1 MPPARPSRKQARRDA
16 LFVLYQRE
24 VTGEPI
30 DVLLRK
36 LGEREKYA
44 PDPFTEEAA
53 AGVSAAVAA
62 LDETLQKYSRDW
74 SLARMAPIERSAL
87 RLGLFELQQGAT
99 PAEVVATEP
108 ILLEAIGA
116 TTAGRTGQ
124 HTGRSAGDKFVV
136 KDALST
142 DKIWWDNNKALTPE
156 LQQQLEDV
164 QKSTRQQSPEDARQS
179 MEQLAKAQQALKQ
192 QLEQGNKER
201 T

>member
-99 PAEVVATEP
+99 PAEVVIDEAVRLVRRYASDEGGSLVNG
-108 ILLEAIGA
+108 ILGA
-116 TTAGRTGQ
+116 VLREMQSDAEAGRVWCQADAGGAE
-124 HTGRSAGDKFVV
+124 GRRRRARDEGKRRADAGG
-136 KDALST
+136 
-142 DKIWWDNNKALTPE
+142 
-156 LQQQLEDV
+156 
-164 QKSTRQQSPEDARQS
+164 RGGR
-179 MEQLAKAQQALKQ
+179 
-192 QLEQGNKER
+192 R
-201 T
+201 CR